1 MRLSRQAVEKNL
13 AKFAS
18 FIQESFFA
26 DETAR
31 KKGWLQQVDPRIKL
45 LGSFFLLLCSSFS
58 TRLSTI
64 LIIYVFS
71 LILAAGSRIFS
82 VFFVRKIWLYVPLYV
97 SVIALPSIFL
107 VQGTPLYSFF
117 DGAIV
122 ITKQGVMA
130 AVFLISRVAAS
141 VSLML
146 ILVLTTT
153 WSDLLKA
160 LRSLFV
166 PRFLVLMLLMTYRY
180 IYLLLMVASNI
191 FLAKKSRRIGP
202 ETWQTTRS
210 WVEATLGTL
219 VGKSIQTS
227 QEVHLAMISRGFR
240 GEPQIVN
247 PFSLRF
253 SDCLWAVVFF
263 GAGIAAMMLP

>member
-1 MRLSRQAVEKNL
+1 MRLSRQAIEKNL

-18 FIQESFFA
+18 YIQESFFA
-26 DETAR
+26 DDTAR

-64 LIIYVFS
+64 LLIYIFALTV
-71 LILAAGSRIFS
+71 AAGSKIFS
-82 VFFVRKIWLYVPLYV
+82 VFFFRKIWLYVPLYV
-97 SVIALPSIFL
+97 SVIALPSLFL
-107 VQGTPLYSFF
+107 VPGTPLYSFF
-117 DGAIV
+117 DGTIV
-122 ITKQGVMA
+122 ITKQGLTA
-130 AVFLISRVAAS
+130 AIFLVLRVAVS

-166 PRFLVLMLLMTYRY
+166 PRFIVLMLLMTYRY
-180 IYLLLMVASNI
+180 IYLLLMIASNI
-191 FLAKKSRRIGP
+191 FLAKKSRRLGP
-202 ETWQTTRS
+202 ENWQSTRS
-210 WVEATLGTL
+210 WVEGTLGTL
-219 VGKSIQTS
+219 FGKSMQTG
-227 QEVHLAMISRGFR
+227 QDVHLAMISRGFR
-240 GEPQIVN
+240 GEPQIVH

-253 SDCLWAVVFF
+253 IDFLWAIVFF
-263 GAGIAAMMLP
+263 AAGIGAMMIP